1 MAAARLSL
9 LRIVYGANAFEINDI
24 QEARRLQ
31 CNNVPLHGN
40 FAAVSIRE
48 RHPGSPR
55 RDRLRLGYPPRSIS
69 WIRPLVN

>member
-9 LRIVYGANAFEINDI
+9 LRIVYGANAFEINDF
-24 QEARRLQ
+24 QEAS
-31 CNNVPLHGN
+31 
-40 FAAVSIRE
+40 AASIRQG
-48 RHPGSPR
+48 HPGSPR